1 MAREHEQLV
10 AMADGGDGGD
20 GGGGGVGG
28 SEALRV
34 EVAKVEVAVMVAIAG
49 VPGKVA
55 GRTEVAI
62 DGVMVRAE
70 VARAEVAAMGMALG
84 AVAVWRQFRRWWW
97 RCRFQCR

>member
-28 SEALRV
+28 SEALSV

-55 GRTEVAI
+55 GRTEVA
-62 DGVMVRAE
+62 GGGGMGRGGGG
-70 VARAEVAAMGMALG
+70 RGEVAAMGMALG
-84 AVAVWRQFRRWWW
+84 AVAVWRQFRRRW
-97 RCRFQCR
+97 FQCR